1 MPPPGDEAQG
11 FPDHEIV
18 CGGISEFAN
27 NYAQPAWAFLRVVS
41 IEWIETAGARES
53 DAIDKSAFTYG
64 LGYTDSIECE
74 ETALAAV

>member
-1 MPPPGDEAQG
+1 MKRKGFRTTRSSAAG
-11 FPDHEIV
+11 FPNLQTITP
-18 CGGISEFAN
+18 
-27 NYAQPAWAFLRVVS
+27 QPAWAFLRVVS